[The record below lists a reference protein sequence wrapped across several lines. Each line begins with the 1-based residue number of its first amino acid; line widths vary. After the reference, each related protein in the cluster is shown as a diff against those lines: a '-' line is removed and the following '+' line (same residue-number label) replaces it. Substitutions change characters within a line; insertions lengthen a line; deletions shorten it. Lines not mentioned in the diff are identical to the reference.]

1 MKKYK
6 VKVTSQKKKK
16 VSGKLRTTLLPK
28 AAELWKEK
36 STVRTNYENLGIS
49 AEINND
55 AAVATTVHAKS
66 GVIKV
71 FARTC
76 ARASSYDFSTET
88 SRIQCCA

>member
-36 STVRTNYENLGIS
+36 GTVRSNYENLGIS

-55 AAVATTVHAKS
+55 ASVATTVHAKN

-71 FARTC
+71 SAHPC
-76 ARASSYDFSTET
+76 ILNSSCDCSF
-88 SRIQCCA
+88 RW